1 MSQIKVKKL
10 TSLLLSTNTLNTLC
24 ASAWVFPLEQEKEV
38 CDFFHLLFVDGLGFF
53 IIHTSKLLMPLLTPD
68 S

>member
-53 IIHTSKLLMPLLTPD
+53 YYSR
-68 S
+68 